1 MPVPAQAAARP
12 GRAATL
18 AMRLTCVDFF
28 VAGDDL
34 TSTFPLSL
42 KQTDHGA
49 AGFFWRS
56 AFSSYLRYWHTD
68 EGEHLGSGDTK
79 GPFLAFSHAGTNVQ
93 AGAQCRN
100 P

>member
-1 MPVPAQAAARP
+1 M
-12 GRAATL
+12 L
-18 AMRLTCVDFF
+18 AIGLTCIDFF

-42 KQTDHGA
+42 EQTDPGA
-49 AGFFWRS
+49 ARFFWRS
-56 AFSSYLRYWHTD
+56 TLSSYLRCWHMD
-68 EGEHLGSGDTK
+68 ESEHLGSGDTK